1 MNNDEK
7 IYMQLQNI
15 QQQTIECV
23 KVDYEHQLN

>member
-15 QQQTIECV
+15 QQQTTECV
-23 KVDYEHQLN
+23 KVDYEHRLN